1 MQKVMVNNYANG
13 KSSNSVLVEK
23 SICDGDKSLFSFVEK
38 DRIRKVKLLRKDD
51 NGRHLL

>member
-1 MQKVMVNNYANG
+1 MESLQIQCWWRKVY
-13 KSSNSVLVEK
+13 
-23 SICDGDKSLFSFVEK
+23 CDGDKSLFNFVEK